1 MVPESY
7 NLNWSDWMKIKARG
21 APCFRRTLTQSVRRR
36 PVRELLGKIPTKDPD
51 VIQEI
56 YLSETVY
63 CRECTTMAAV
73 PVGIEVV
80 TVKTGKTSK
89 KVLRHEYYCRA
100 HGFVY
105 EIRVQGLPIRPR
117 RSA

>member
-1 MVPESY
+1 M
-7 NLNWSDWMKIKARG
+7 
-21 APCFRRTLTQSVRRR
+21 
-36 PVRELLGKIPTKDPD
+36 RELLGKIPTKDPD

-73 PVGIEVV
+73 PVGIEGV

>member
-1 MVPESY
+1 M
-7 NLNWSDWMKIKARG
+7 
-21 APCFRRTLTQSVRRR
+21 
-36 PVRELLGKIPTKDPD
+36 RELVGKIPTKDPD

-63 CRECTTMAAV
+63 CRECSTMAAV

-80 TVKTGKTSK
+80 TVKKAGPSK

-105 EIRVQGLPIRPR
+105 ETRVQGLPIRPR
-117 RSA
+117 CSA

>member
-7 NLNWSDWMKIKARG
+7 NLNWSDSMKIKARG

-56 YLSETVY
+56 YLSEMSIVVNARRWRR
-63 CRECTTMAAV
+63 CRW
-73 PVGIEVV
+73 
-80 TVKTGKTSK
+80 
-89 KVLRHEYYCRA
+89 VLRWSRS
-100 HGFVY
+100 
-105 EIRVQGLPIRPR
+105 RQGRRPR
-117 RSA
+117 RF

>member
-1 MVPESY
+1 M
-7 NLNWSDWMKIKARG
+7 
-21 APCFRRTLTQSVRRR
+21 
-36 PVRELLGKIPTKDPD
+36 RELVGKIPTKDPD
-51 VIQEI
+51 VIQEV

-63 CRECTTMAAV
+63 CRECRTMAAV

-80 TVKTGKTSK
+80 TVKKGKASN

-100 HGFVY
+100 HGFDY

-117 RSA
+117 RRSTKSR

>member
-1 MVPESY
+1 M
-7 NLNWSDWMKIKARG
+7 
-21 APCFRRTLTQSVRRR
+21 
-36 PVRELLGKIPTKDPD
+36 RELLGKIPTKDPD

-80 TVKTGKTSK
+80 TVKKGGASKKGEASK